1 MTGAGHRVSSNLICR
16 VAAASLIQAA
26 WPPLLLLGTEGRVMF
41 ALLRRYLLEL
51 DTCRE
56 EADHAASTT
65 SAWNDLAI

>member
-16 VAAASLIQAA
+16 VAAASLTT
-26 WPPLLLLGTEGRVMF
+26 WPALLLLKTEGRVLF

-56 EADHAASTT
+56 EADHTASTT
-65 SAWNDLAI
+65 SAWDDLAI